1 MPGFDSSEEMTSV
14 ATTLE
19 QGAQA
24 LDELDQAPMANA
36 GESVGI
42 VAQSL
47 GHLMQASAGVNG
59 GLHKA
64 ADNVRSSRDQ
74 QVRDDDTARNHLPN
88 GPR

>member
-14 ATTLE
+14 AITLE
-19 QGAQA
+19 HGAQA

-47 GHLMQASAGVNG
+47 GHLMQASAGVND

-74 QVRDDDTARNHLPN
+74 QVRDDDTARTHLPN